1 MRTFKDIDKIIKHV
15 SEIETTCD
23 EATIKQIV
31 CILVSRLLNH
41 LAAEETAGLIAGLAE
56 AEQEVL
62 DALKNKEEVIH
73 WLSAVSVKTK
83 QQ

>member
-31 CILVSRLLNH
+31 CILVSRLLH
-41 LAAEETAGLIAGLAE
+41 PMSAEETAGLIVGLAE

-62 DALKNKEEVIH
+62 DALKNKEEVVH

>member
-31 CILVSRLLNH
+31 CILISRLLNPKC
-41 LAAEETAGLIAGLAE
+41 AEETAGLIAGLAE

-62 DALKNKEEVIH
+62 KALKNKKKETLH
-73 WLSAVSVKTK
+73 
-83 QQ
+83 

>member
-23 EATIKQIV
+23 EVTIKQIV
-31 CILVSRLLNH
+31 CILISRLLNPKG
-41 LAAEETAGLIAGLAE
+41 AEETAGLIAGLAE

-62 DALKNKEEVIH
+62 NALKD
-73 WLSAVSVKTK
+73 KTK
-83 QQ
+83 ETLH

>member
-31 CILVSRLLNH
+31 CILISRLLNPKG
-41 LAAEETAGLIAGLAE
+41 AEETAGLIAGLAE

-62 DALKNKEEVIH
+62 NALKNKKKETLH
-73 WLSAVSVKTK
+73 
-83 QQ
+83 

>member
-1 MRTFKDIDKIIKHV
+1 MRTFKDVDKIIKHV

-41 LAAEETAGLIAGLAE
+41 LAAEETAGLIAGLAD
-56 AEQEVL
+56 AEREVL
-62 DALKNKEEVIH
+62 DALKNKEEVVH
-73 WLSAVSVKTK
+73 
-83 QQ
+83 

>member
-31 CILVSRLLNH
+31 CILVTRLLNPMG
-41 LAAEETAGLIAGLAE
+41 AEETAGLIAGLAR
-56 AEQEVL
+56 QS
-62 DALKNKEEVIH
+62 KKC
-73 WLSAVSVKTK
+73 
-83 QQ
+83 

>member
-1 MRTFKDIDKIIKHV
+1 MRTFKDVDKIIKHV

-41 LAAEETAGLIAGLAE
+41 LAAEETAGLIAGLAD
-56 AEQEVL
+56 AEREVL
-62 DALKNKEEVIH
+62 DALKNKEDVIH
-73 WLSAVSVKTK
+73 
-83 QQ
+83 

>member
-41 LAAEETAGLIAGLAE
+41 LAAEETAGLIAGLAD
-56 AEQEVL
+56 AEREVL
-62 DALKNKEEVIH
+62 DALKNKEEIVH
-73 WLSAVSVKTK
+73 
-83 QQ
+83 

>member
-15 SEIETTCD
+15 SEIETTGD

-31 CILVSRLLNH
+31 CILVSRLLKPMDT
-41 LAAEETAGLIAGLAE
+41 EETAGLIAGLAE

-62 DALKNKEEVIH
+62 DALKNKEEIVH